1 MHWLNMFHQIK
12 IRISIIISVTLAL
25 CIQIFGTE
33 IHIRLQSLCN
43 SHRERETH
51 RHIDTYITL
60 IWGIN
65 PRVLK
70 QKPNFT
76 HKNFSRE
83 RKGMFFF
90 VIGIPLSLVEH
101 IAKSDTSDHVC
112 ASLQGTKIPR
122 IIQIKTNLCNY
133 LDVFFTHRACMA
145 ATLCCIHIET
155 SWILKILFAI

>member
-25 CIQIFGTE
+25 CIQRFSAYTE

-51 RHIDTYITL
+51 RHADTYITL

-76 HKNFSRE
+76 HKNFARE

-90 VIGIPLSLVEH
+90 CNWNSLEFSRTYRKERH
-101 IAKSDTSDHVC
+101 IRSCLRFT
-112 ASLQGTKIPR
+112 PR
-122 IIQIKTNLCNY
+122 NENTTNNSNKDELVQLPRC
-133 LDVFFTHRACMA
+133 
-145 ATLCCIHIET
+145 
-155 SWILKILFAI
+155 LFYS